1 MNNNK
6 KLRLNLKY
14 EKLKANLTTDD
25 QAQEAEV
32 AELVG
37 QITEIEVADHPHKTI
52 QYSTRNK
59 RKLIIRDGFLNV
71 IKQNMENR

>member
-32 AELVG
+32 AESVG
-37 QITEIEVADHPHKTI
+37 QITEIEVVDHPLKTI